1 MEAFGSREVGREA
14 VVREMGSREVVGR
27 EMGSRE
33 EEGRDMPVLQDLPEV
48 AMSAP
53 GPGERAFPSS
63 TSHLVHR

>member
-1 MEAFGSREVGREA
+1 
-14 VVREMGSREVVGR
+14 
-27 EMGSRE
+27 MGSRE
-33 EEGRDMPVLQDLPEV
+33 EAGREVGRDMPVLQDLPEV